1 MIRNPPERFWFQ
13 VFDKHIFNPDLYY
26 IPEQKRVN
34 LMVKCIFI
42 ALCIIQTNI
51 YDISH
56 KNSGI
61 FRRFD
66 FKDWRMHNSFF
77 FLLLG
82 ITSWEIS
89 LFFYYWKC
97 WVLKHLLLW
106 NIFLC
111 RIFPIVR
118 YFVFLDTFICRI
130 FSAVGYSH
138 LNFCSCSCR
147 IFSLKTLSLLSFPR
161 QQRFSRIS
169 ELIS

>member
-1 MIRNPPERFWFQ
+1 MKPPQKDSGFRFRLTYLSSWF
-13 VFDKHIFNPDLYY
+13 VLHSWK
-26 IPEQKRVN
+26 KRVN

-61 FRRFD
+61 CRRFD
-66 FKDWRMHNSFF
+66 FKDWRTHKSLFF
-77 FLLLG
+77 FLLK

-97 WVLKHLLLW
+97 WVLKYLLLW

-118 YFVFLDTFICRI
+118 YFVFWDTYICKI
-130 FSAVGYSH
+130 FSVVGYSQ
-138 LNFCSCSCR
+138 L
-147 IFSLKTLSLLSFPR
+147 
-161 QQRFSRIS
+161 
-169 ELIS
+169 